1 MVIEKLLGKKP
12 ENTDGKIIET
22 VPFEWFEMNNKI
34 LKKTSSKGTE
44 IGLRLSEPLF
54 DGALLYEDNEK
65 IICLELLPC
74 ETTRVHVHN
83 IKEMG
88 RVCFELGNRHLP
100 LSIAEDFV
108 STPHDNPTY
117 EYLEKLGF
125 HCERVTEKF
134 TPEIITRGHHH
145 DHHDHYDDQDDH
157 GHRHGHHH

>member
-1 MVIEKLLGKKP
+1 MIFEKLLGKKP
-12 ENTDGKIIET
+12 DNTGGKEIET

-44 IGLRLSEPLF
+44 AGLRLSEPLY
-54 DGALLYEDNEK
+54 DGAVLLEDNDK

-74 ETTRVHVHN
+74 EVTKVHIHNTR
-83 IKEMG
+83 EMG

-100 LSIAEDFV
+100 LSIAEDSV
-108 STPHDNPTY
+108 STPFDNPTY

-134 TPEIITRGHHH
+134 KPEIITHGHGHHH
-145 DHHDHYDDQDDH
+145 DHDHD
-157 GHRHGHHH
+157 GHHHGHSH

>member
-1 MVIEKLLGKKP
+1 MVIEKISGMKP
-12 ENTDGKIIET
+12 ENSGGKIIET

-34 LKKTSSKGTE
+34 LKKVSSKGTE
-44 IGLRLSEPLF
+44 IGLRLSQPLF
-54 DGALLYEDNEK
+54 DGGLLYEDNEK

-74 ETTRVHVHN
+74 ETTRVHIHG

-100 LSIAEDFV
+100 LSIAENSV
-108 STPHDNPTY
+108 STPYDKPTY

-134 TPEIITRGHHH
+134 TPEIIT
-145 DHHDHYDDQDDH
+145 H
-157 GHRHGHHH
+157 GHQHGHHH

>member
-1 MVIEKLLGKKP
+1 MLIEKILGKKP

-34 LKKTSSKGTE
+34 LKKVSSQRTE

-54 DGALLYEDNEK
+54 DGGVLYEDSEK

-74 ETTRVHVHN
+74 ETTQVHVHSMQ
-83 IKEMG
+83 EMG

-100 LSIAEDFV
+100 LAIGETSV
-108 STPHDNPTY
+108 STPYDRPTF

-125 HCERVTEKF
+125 HCHQVNEKF
-134 TPEIITRGHHH
+134 TPELVVRGHSH
-145 DHHDHYDDQDDH
+145 
-157 GHRHGHHH
+157 

>member
-1 MVIEKLLGKKP
+1 MLIEKILGKKP

-22 VPFEWFEMNNKI
+22 VPYDWFEMNNKI
-34 LKKTSSKGTE
+34 LKKVSSRGTE

-54 DGALLYEDNEK
+54 DGAVLYEDNEK

-74 ETTRVHVHN
+74 ETTRVHIHN

-100 LSIAEDFV
+100 LSIAEDSV
-108 STPHDNPTY
+108 STPHDNPTF

-134 TPEIITRGHHH
+134 KPEIITHGHHH
-145 DHHDHYDDQDDH
+145 DDHHNHH
-157 GHRHGHHH
+157 GHQHGHHH

>member
-1 MVIEKLLGKKP
+1 MVIERISGKKP
-12 ENTDGKIIET
+12 EDTGGKIIET

-34 LKKTSSKGTE
+34 LKKVSSKGTE
-44 IGLRLSEPLF
+44 IGLRLSQPLF
-54 DGALLYEDNEK
+54 DGGVLYEDNDK

-74 ETTRVHVHN
+74 ETTRVHIHG

-100 LSIAEDFV
+100 LSIAEDSV
-108 STPHDNPTY
+108 STPYDKPTF

-134 TPEIITRGHHH
+134 TPEIITHAHHH
-145 DHHDHYDDQDDH
+145 
-157 GHRHGHHH
+157 